1 MVHEALATES
11 QPIELSLSVA
21 QVEVLQ
27 ALGKGLASASEWW
40 GGRNEATSV
49 VDVTR
54 LGAGRFSV
62 RFRDVIGV
70 VRLGDLQIAVRPKI
84 DDAHFLHLIRHS
96 DAVPKVAD
104 DHAAVESGMDYA
116 SLLAHWCVTEAEGL
130 LRRGLGVGYSE
141 FTEEL
146 DQVRGRLDVVRTFS
160 EVRLGRCIAVCEFEE
175 LGEDTP
181 LNRIVKA
188 ACRKIAGG
196 ESFSS
201 ALRRRATSV
210 VARMGAVGELHPSD
224 RNSNVSRLTRSYS
237 RCLPLAKLVLAGQGL
252 RAHFGNVTGSVFLMR
267 TPELVEDGLR
277 NLLRRMLPHSN
288 VRKQRL
294 LLSGG
299 GGISM
304 NPDLLFGAPDAV
316 GDVKYRL
323 FGGDWERGSLYQGV
337 TFATAFRVNHC
348 GVFSFV
354 RSAQA
359 AAPRR
364 LQVGSV
370 AVEAFNWIADAEV
383 APAASQQALIARVA
397 EWVASFGA
405 TRLVGAAEAGGQ
417 N

>member
-11 QPIELSLSVA
+11 RPIELSLSAA

-27 ALGKGLASASEWW
+27 TLGKNLASASAWW
-40 GGRNEATSV
+40 GGDRNESASV

-54 LGAGRFSV
+54 LGSGRFAV
-62 RFRDVIGV
+62 RFRDVIGI
-70 VRLGDLQIAVRPKI
+70 VRLGDLQITIRPKI
-84 DDAHFLHLIRHS
+84 DDAHFLHVIRHS

-160 EVRLGRCIAVCEFEE
+160 EVQLGRCVAICEFEE

-196 ESFSS
+196 DGFSS
-201 ALRRRATSV
+201 AIRRRATGV
-210 VARMGAVGELHPSD
+210 VARMDAVGELRPSD
-224 RNSNVSRLTRSYS
+224 RNARVSRLTRSYS

-252 RAHFGNVTGSVFLMR
+252 HAHSGAVKGSVFLMR
-267 TPELVEDGLR
+267 TPELVEDGVR
-277 NLLRRMLPHSN
+277 NLLRRTLPHCN

-294 LLSGG
+294 LLGG
-299 GGISM
+299 GGMSM

-383 APAASQQALIARVA
+383 SPAASQQALVARVA
-397 EWVASFGA
+397 AWVASFSGKEGGGA
-405 TRLVGAAEAGGQ
+405 SVAGRDG
-417 N
+417 